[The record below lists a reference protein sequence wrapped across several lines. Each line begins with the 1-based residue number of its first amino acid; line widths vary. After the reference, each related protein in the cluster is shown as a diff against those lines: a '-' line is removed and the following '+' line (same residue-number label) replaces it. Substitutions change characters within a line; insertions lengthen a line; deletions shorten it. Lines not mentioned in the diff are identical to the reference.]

1 MSYKQAQLTIT
12 VKEQVINFLV
22 EQGITEV
29 FLVTGGHLAF
39 IVDSFHG
46 RHDIRYICTQHE
58 QAAAMAA
65 DAYARMTGKFG
76 VAMTTSGPGST
87 NLITGI
93 GCSWFDSI
101 PVLLITGSVN
111 TFETKGDSGVRQK
124 GFQETDIVTIVKPIT
139 KYSKKVDDPS
149 QIQYELEKAVSIATS
164 GRPGPVLLDLP
175 IDVQRAEINCER
187 LVHYEKIPILHELD
201 SDSELVTKANDT
213 INLLTNAKRPVF
225 IAGAGIRI
233 AGAQNEFLKFVETW
247 GIPTVPSWA
256 SLDLML
262 HNHPLYVEQFGVY
275 GNRAA
280 NYTVQNADLIIS
292 IGSRLDNR
300 MTGAKVETFARG
312 ANKIIVDIDKSELYK
327 ALKADIPVIADAKN
341 YLQIL
346 NSMKNGIKKPD
357 FSQWLKKI
365 ADWKAKY
372 PIVIQDYNSAKSVNP
387 YIFIEQLCKLLP
399 DDIVTV
405 IDAGSNLTW
414 AMQAFEIKG
423 TRKIFSAYGY
433 SPMGF
438 AFPAAIGASVAL
450 KEQPVVCIIG
460 DGGLQMNI
468 QELQTI
474 FHYKF
479 PVKLFI
485 LNNRSYGS
493 LTQFQDELFDS
504 RYEASI
510 PGTGYSYPDFVK
522 VAKAY
527 GLFAE
532 KITSHEEIKKK
543 VDLVLSTSGPAVCN
557 VMIDF
562 DARVLPKT
570 NFGKPIEDQAPLLDR
585 REFADNMIIPPII
598 ND

>member
-1 MSYKQAQLTIT
+1 MKSNNII
-12 VKEQVINFLV
+12 VKELVINFLV
-22 EQGITEV
+22 EQGISEV

-39 IVDSFHG
+39 IVDSFHD

-101 PVLLITGSVN
+101 PVLLISGSVN
-111 TFETKGDSGVRQK
+111 TFETKGNLAVRQK
-124 GFQETDIVTIVKPIT
+124 GFQETDIVAIVKPIT
-139 KYSKKVDDPS
+139 KYSKKVDDPT
-149 QIQYELEKAVSIATS
+149 QILYELEKAVSIATG

-175 IDVQRAEINCER
+175 IDVQRAEVNQES
-187 LVHYEKIPILHELD
+187 LTHYENNSISLELD
-201 SDSELVTKANDT
+201 SNSELIAKAKDT
-213 INLLTNAKRPVF
+213 ISLLAKAKRPVF

-233 AGAQNEFLKFVETW
+233 ANAKNEFLKFIETW

-256 SLDLML
+256 SLDLMV

-292 IGSRLDNR
+292 VGSRLDNR

-312 ANKIIVDIDKSELYK
+312 AKKIIVDIDKSELHK
-327 ALKADIPVIADAKN
+327 AVKADIPVLADAKDF
-341 YLQIL
+341 LHIL
-346 NSMKNGIKKPD
+346 NSVEQSFNNTD
-357 FSQWLKKI
+357 FSPWQKKI
-365 ADWKAKY
+365 TDWKAKY
-372 PIVIQDYNSAKSVNP
+372 PIITPDYNKAKYVNP
-387 YIFIEQLCKLLP
+387 YIFVEQLCKSLP

-414 AMQAFEIKG
+414 AMQVFEIKG

-433 SPMGF
+433 SPMGY
-438 AFPAAIGASVAL
+438 AFPASIGASIAM
-450 KEQPVVCIIG
+450 KEQPVVCLIG

-468 QELQTI
+468 QELQTM
-474 FHYKF
+474 FHYKL

-485 LNNRSYGS
+485 LNNCSYGS
-493 LTQFQDELFDS
+493 LTQFQDELFGS

-510 PGTGYSYPDFVK
+510 PDKGYSFPDFVK
-522 VAKAY
+522 VAEAY
-527 GLFAE
+527 GLLTE
-532 KITSHEEIKKK
+532 KIANHDEINNK
-543 VDLVLSTSGPAVCN
+543 VDFVLNSPGPVVCN
-557 VMIDF
+557 VMIDE
-562 DARVLPKT
+562 DSRVLPKT
-570 NFGKPIEDQAPLLDR
+570 IFGNPIEDQAPLLDR
-585 REFADNMIIPPII
+585 REFSENMIVAPIRK
-598 ND
+598 D